1 MASNIPSLSTTQRFF
16 KLIKGYRKEI
26 SYIYLYAIFAGFTNL
41 TLPLGV
47 QAILNFIQGGAVS
60 ASWWVLILAVTVGTL
75 IAGLLVIMQMTVS
88 ETLQRRI
95 FTRVSFDFAER
106 LPNLYTE
113 GIRNQHVPE
122 LINRFFDTLT
132 LQKGLPK
139 ILIDLTTAVM
149 QILFGLILLA
159 FYHPL
164 FIFFGFVLLLFLILI
179 FRFTSPLGLKT
190 SIKESK
196 YKYEVAYWLEEV
208 GRTLHTF
215 KLAGKSD
222 LPLSKIDKYVCNY
235 LDAKQEHFHI
245 LLIQYASIVS
255 FKTLITFILL
265 SLGSWLV
272 ITNQI
277 NLGQFIA
284 AELIVL
290 LIINSAE
297 KLITTMEVVY
307 DVLTALDKLGSVAD
321 LPLDKTQG
329 VDFQEVNTGKGINLS
344 LENISYSFDNRS
356 KPAINGLNL
365 NVKSGEK
372 VCIVG
377 YNGSGKTTLIQV
389 ISCFLNDFKGSILY
403 NGIPRNNLNQ
413 QSLRSVIGD
422 FSSQEDIFKGSLKE
436 NIALGYDNVRFDDI
450 VKVAN
455 AVGLMPFIRT
465 LPEGFDTILLPAG
478 KTLPRHIVV
487 KIILARSIVSKPQ
500 LLAIEELMANLENED
515 RIRIANILTDKKQ
528 PWTLVVVTDDPVL
541 AARCDRVLIM
551 KDGQIIEE
559 GSFSQIQKSIHY
571 SKIFKNALDFGQ

>member
-1 MASNIPSLSTTQRFF
+1 MASSYTTLSATQRFF
-16 KLIKGYRKEI
+16 KLIKGDRKEI

-47 QAILNFIQGGAVS
+47 QALLNFIQGGAVS
-60 ASWWVLILAVTVGTL
+60 ASWWVLILAVSIGTL
-75 IAGLLVIMQMTVS
+75 FAGLLVIMQMTVS

-106 LPNLYTE
+106 LPNLHTE
-113 GIRNQHVPE
+113 GIRNQYVPE

-132 LQKGLPK
+132 LQKGMPK

-149 QILFGLILLA
+149 QILFGVILLA

-164 FIFFGFVLLLFLILI
+164 FIFFGFVLLLFLLLI
-179 FRFTSPLGLKT
+179 FRLTSPLGLKT

-222 LPLSKIDKYVCNY
+222 LPLSKTDKYVSNY
-235 LDAKQEHFHI
+235 LDAKEQHFRI
-245 LLIQYASIVS
+245 LQIQYASIVI

-265 SLGSWLV
+265 SLGGWLV
-272 ITNQI
+272 INNQI

-321 LPLDKTQG
+321 LPLDSDKG
-329 VDFQEVNTGKGINLS
+329 IDFQEVNTGKGISLS
-344 LENISYSFDNRS
+344 LQNVAYSFDNGQKR
-356 KPAINGLNL
+356 AVDGLNL
-365 NVKSGEK
+365 EVKSGEK
-372 VCIVG
+372 VCVVG
-377 YNGSGKTTLIQV
+377 YNGSGKTTLIQI
-389 ISCFLNDFKGSILY
+389 ISCFLNDFEGSILY
-403 NGIPRNNLNQ
+403 NGIPRRNLNQ
-413 QSLRSVIGD
+413 RTLRSFIGD
-422 FSSQEDIFKGSLKE
+422 FSSQEDIFKGTLRE
-436 NIALGYDNVRFDDI
+436 NIALGYEHIQFEDI
-450 VKVAN
+450 VKIAD
-455 AVGLMPFIRT
+455 AVGLMPFIRN
-465 LPEGFDTILLPAG
+465 LPDGFDTMLLPGG

-487 KIILARSIVSKPQ
+487 KIIFARSIVSKPQ
-500 LLAIEELMANLENED
+500 LLAIEEVMANLENED
-515 RIRIANILTDKKQ
+515 RVRIADILTDKKQ
-528 PWTLVVVTDDPVL
+528 PWTLLVVTDDPVL
-541 AARCDRVLIM
+541 ASRCDRVLIM
-551 KDGQIIEE
+551 KDGKIIEE

-571 SKIFKNALDFGQ
+571 TKIFKNALDFR

>member
-1 MASNIPSLSTTQRFF
+1 MASSYTTLSATQRFF
-16 KLIKGYRKEI
+16 KLIKGDRKEI

-47 QAILNFIQGGAVS
+47 QALLNFIQGGAVS
-60 ASWWVLILAVTVGTL
+60 ASWWVLILAVSIGTL
-75 IAGLLVIMQMTVS
+75 FAGLLVIMQMTVS

-106 LPNLYTE
+106 LPNLHTE
-113 GIRNQHVPE
+113 GIRNQYVPE

-132 LQKGLPK
+132 LQKGMPK

-149 QILFGLILLA
+149 QILFGVILLA

-164 FIFFGFVLLLFLILI
+164 FIFFGFVLLLFLLLI
-179 FRFTSPLGLKT
+179 FRLTSPLGLKT

-222 LPLSKIDKYVCNY
+222 LPLSKTDKYVSNY
-235 LDAKQEHFHI
+235 LDAKEQHFRI
-245 LLIQYASIVS
+245 LQIQYASIVI

-265 SLGSWLV
+265 SLGGWLV
-272 ITNQI
+272 INNQI

-321 LPLDKTQG
+321 LPLDSDKG
-329 VDFQEVNTGKGINLS
+329 IDFQEVNTSKGISLS
-344 LENISYSFDNRS
+344 LQNVGYSFDNGQKR
-356 KPAINGLNL
+356 AVDGLNL
-365 NVKSGEK
+365 EVKSGEK
-372 VCIVG
+372 VCVVG
-377 YNGSGKTTLIQV
+377 YNGSGKTTLIQI
-389 ISCFLNDFKGSILY
+389 ISCFLNDFEGSILY
-403 NGIPRNNLNQ
+403 NGIPRRNLNQ
-413 QSLRSVIGD
+413 RTLRSFIGD
-422 FSSQEDIFKGSLKE
+422 FSSQEDIFKGTLRE
-436 NIALGYDNVRFDDI
+436 NIALGYEHIQFEDI
-450 VKVAN
+450 VKIAD

-465 LPEGFDTILLPAG
+465 LPDGFDTMLLPGG

-487 KIILARSIVSKPQ
+487 KIIFARSIVSKPQ
-500 LLAIEELMANLENED
+500 LLAIEEVMANLENED
-515 RIRIANILTDKKQ
+515 RVRIADILTDKKQ
-528 PWTLVVVTDDPVL
+528 PWTLLVVTDDPVL
-541 AARCDRVLIM
+541 ASRCDRVLIM
-551 KDGQIIEE
+551 KDGKIIEE

-571 SKIFKNALDFGQ
+571 TKIFKNALDFR

>member
-1 MASNIPSLSTTQRFF
+1 MALLNPTLSTTQRFF
-16 KLIKGYRKEI
+16 KLIKGDRKEI

-75 IAGLLVIMQMTVS
+75 FAGLLVIMQMTVS

-106 LPNLYTE
+106 LPNLHTE

-164 FIFFGFVLLLFLILI
+164 FIFFGLVLLLFLILI

-190 SIKESK
+190 SLKESK
-196 YKYEVAYWLEEV
+196 YKYEVAYWLEEI

-222 LPLSKIDKYVCNY
+222 LPLRKTDKLVSNY
-235 LDAKQEHFHI
+235 LDAKQEHFRI

-329 VDFQEVNTGKGINLS
+329 IDFQEVNTGKGISLS
-344 LENISYSFDNRS
+344 LENVSYSFGNRQT
-356 KPAINGLNL
+356 PAVDGLNL
-365 NVKSGEK
+365 AVKSGEK

-377 YNGSGKTTLIQV
+377 YNGSGKTTLIQI
-389 ISCFLNDFKGSILY
+389 ISCFLNDFEGSILF

-413 QSLRSVIGD
+413 QSLRSYIGD
-422 FSSQEDIFKGSLKE
+422 FSSQEDIFKGTLKE
-436 NIALGYDNVRFDDI
+436 NIALGYHNIRFEDI
-450 VKVAN
+450 VKIAD
-455 AVGLMPFIRT
+455 AVGLMPFIRN
-465 LPEGFDTILLPAG
+465 LPDGFDTMLLPAG
-478 KTLPRHIVV
+478 KTLPRHIIV

-551 KDGQIIEE
+551 KDGKIIEE
-559 GSFSQIQKSIHY
+559 GSFQQIQKSVHY
-571 SKIFKNALDFGQ
+571 SKIFKNALDF

>member
-1 MASNIPSLSTTQRFF
+1 
-16 KLIKGYRKEI
+16 
-26 SYIYLYAIFAGFTNL
+26 L

-60 ASWWVLILAVTVGTL
+60 ASWWVLILAVTIGTL
-75 IAGLLVIMQMTVS
+75 FAGLLVIMQMTVS

-106 LPNLYTE
+106 LPNLHTE

-149 QILFGLILLA
+149 QILFGVILLA

-164 FIFFGFVLLLFLILI
+164 FIFFGFVLLLFLLI
-179 FRFTSPLGLKT
+179 IFSLTSPMGLKT

-196 YKYEVAYWLEEV
+196 YKYEVAYWLEEI

-222 LPLSKIDKYVCNY
+222 LPLSKTDKYVSNY
-235 LDAKQEHFHI
+235 LDAKEQHFRI
-245 LLIQYASIVS
+245 LQIQYASIVI

-265 SLGSWLV
+265 SLGGWLV
-272 ITNQI
+272 INNQI

-290 LIINSAE
+290 LIINSSE

-321 LPLDKTQG
+321 LPLDSEQG
-329 VDFQEVNTGKGINLS
+329 IDFQQVNTGKGITLS
-344 LENISYSFDNRS
+344 LQNVGYSFDNGQ
-356 KPAINGLNL
+356 KPAVEGLNL
-365 NVKSGEK
+365 EVKSGEK
-372 VCIVG
+372 ICIVG
-377 YNGSGKTTLIQV
+377 YNGSGKTTLIQI
-389 ISCFLNDFKGSILY
+389 ISCFLNDFEGSILY
-403 NGIPRNNLNQ
+403 NGIPRRNLNQ
-413 QSLRSVIGD
+413 RSLRSAIGD
-422 FSSQEDIFKGSLKE
+422 FSSQEDIFKGTLSE
-436 NIALGYDNVRFDDI
+436 NISLGYEQVQFDDI
-450 VKVAN
+450 VKIAD

-465 LPEGFDTILLPAG
+465 LPDGFDTMLLPGG
-478 KTLPRHIVV
+478 KTLPRHIIV

-500 LLAIEELMANLENED
+500 LLAIEEVMANLENAD
-515 RIRIANILTDKKQ
+515 RIRIADILTDKNQ
-528 PWTLVVVTDDPVL
+528 LWTLLVVTDDPVL
-541 AARCDRVLIM
+541 ASRCDRVLIM
-551 KDGQIIEE
+551 KNGKIIEE
-559 GSFSQIQKSIHY
+559 GSFSEIQKSSHY
-571 SKIFKNALDFGQ
+571 SKIFKNALDFR

>member
-1 MASNIPSLSTTQRFF
+1 VASNPTLSTTQRFF
-16 KLIKGYRKEI
+16 RLIKGDRKEI
-26 SYIYLYAIFAGFTNL
+26 SYIYLYAIFAGFINL

-47 QAILNFIQGGAVS
+47 QAIINFIQGGAIS

-75 IAGLLVIMQMTVS
+75 FAGILVIMLMSVS

-106 LPNLYTE
+106 LPNLHTE
-113 GIRNQHVPE
+113 GIRHQHVPE

-139 ILIDLTTAVM
+139 ILIDLSTAVM

-164 FIFFGFVLLLFLILI
+164 FIFFGFVLLLFLVVI
-179 FRFTSPLGLKT
+179 FRFTSPMGLKT

-222 LPLSKIDKYVCNY
+222 LPLIKTDKFVTNY
-235 LDAKQEHFHI
+235 LDAKEAHFRI
-245 LLIQYASIVS
+245 LLIQYASIVT
-255 FKTLITFILL
+255 FKTLVTFILL

-284 AELIVL
+284 AELIML
-290 LIINSAE
+290 LVINSAE

-307 DVLTALDKLGSVAD
+307 DVLTALDKIGSVAD
-321 LPLDKTQG
+321 LQLDSEQG
-329 VDFQEVNTGKGINLS
+329 IDFQEVNTGKGISLS
-344 LENISYSFDNRS
+344 LENVSYNFEDGEI
-356 KPAINGLNL
+356 PAINGLNL
-365 NVKSGEK
+365 DIKSGEK

-389 ISCFLNDFKGSILY
+389 ISCFLNDFQGSIMY
-403 NGIPRNNLNQ
+403 NGIPRKNINQ
-413 QSLRSVIGD
+413 RSLRSVIGD
-422 FSSQEDIFKGSLKE
+422 FSSQEDIFKGTLVE
-436 NIALGYDNVRFDDI
+436 NISLGYEHIRFEDI
-450 VKVAN
+450 VKVTD
-455 AVGLMPFIRT
+455 AVGLTPFIRH
-465 LPEGFDTILLPAG
+465 LPDGFETMLLPGG

-487 KIILARSIVSKPQ
+487 KIILARSIVTNPQ
-500 LLAIEELMANLENED
+500 LLAIEELLANLEYED
-515 RIRIANILTDKKQ
+515 RLRIADILTDTHRT
-528 PWTLVVVTDDPVL
+528 WTLVVVTDDPVL
-541 AARCDRVLIM
+541 AMRCDRVLIM
-551 KDGQIIEE
+551 KDGKIIEE
-559 GSFSQIQKSIHY
+559 GRFSDIQKSEHY
-571 SKIFKNALDFGQ
+571 SKIFKNTL